1 MNKLIS
7 KSRIIAGTMSW
18 GSWGKKLNENEIADL
33 IANFCQAGITAFDHA
48 DIYGGYTTE
57 LEFGK
62 AFKKLSVNRSNVEF
76 ITKCG
81 IMYPCNKNNFEV
93 KHYDYSAKNI
103 RKSIEN
109 SLNNLNT
116 EYIDIFL
123 LHRPSPLMQVEEI
136 GDIISK
142 LKEEKKIISF
152 GVSNFSENQINLL
165 EKTTNIDWNQIELS
179 ITNNSP
185 FTDGLIDYLNQK
197 NIGIMAWSP
206 LGNFFKTKSKS
217 NMALLELLEILNKK
231 YSSTNDQ
238 LLLSWLMK
246 HPSKIFPVI
255 GTTNYERINL
265 AANSENIELEITDW
279 FLMYEK
285 INGKRVP

>member
-1 MNKLIS
+1 
-7 KSRIIAGTMSW
+7 MSW
-18 GSWGKKLNENEIADL
+18 GSWGKNLNENEIADL
-33 IANFCQAGITAFDHA
+33 IANFYQAGITAFDHA

-62 AFKKLSVNRSNVEF
+62 AFKKLNVNRSNVEF

-179 ITNNSP
+179 ITNNAP
-185 FTDGLIDYLNQK
+185 FTNGLIDYLNQK

-206 LGNFFKTKSKS
+206 LGDFFKTKSKS

>member
-62 AFKKLSVNRSNVEF
+62 AFKKLNLNRSNVEF

-136 GDIISK
+136 GDIISQ

-185 FTDGLIDYLNQK
+185 FTSGLIDYLNQK

-206 LGNFFKTKSKS
+206 LGDFFKTRSKS
-217 NMALLELLEILNKK
+217 NTALFELLEILNKK

>member
-18 GSWGKKLNENEIADL
+18 GSWGKNLNENEIADL
-33 IANFCQAGITAFDHA
+33 IATFCQAGITAFDHA

-185 FTDGLIDYLNQK
+185 FTNGLIDCLNQK

>member
-1 MNKLIS
+1 
-7 KSRIIAGTMSW
+7 MSW
-18 GSWGKKLNENEIADL
+18 GSWGKNLNENEIADL
-33 IANFCQAGITAFDHA
+33 IATFCQAGITAFDHA

-62 AFKKLSVNRSNVEF
+62 AFKKLGVNRSNVEF

-165 EKTTNIDWNQIELS
+165 EKTTDIDWNQIELS

-185 FTDGLIDYLNQK
+185 FTNGLIDYLNQK

-206 LGNFFKTKSKS
+206 LGDFFKTKSKS
-217 NMALLELLEILNKK
+217 NMALLKLLEVLNKK

>member
-1 MNKLIS
+1 
-7 KSRIIAGTMSW
+7 MSW
-18 GSWGKKLNENEIADL
+18 GSWGKNLNENEIADL
-33 IANFCQAGITAFDHA
+33 IATFCQAGITAFDHA

-62 AFKKLSVNRSNVEF
+62 AFKKLGVNRSNVEF

-165 EKTTNIDWNQIELS
+165 EKTTDIDWNQIELS

-185 FTDGLIDYLNQK
+185 FTNGLIDYLNQK

>member
-1 MNKLIS
+1 
-7 KSRIIAGTMSW
+7 MSW
-18 GSWGKKLNENEIADL
+18 GSWGKNLNENEIADL
-33 IANFCQAGITAFDHA
+33 IATFCQAGITAFDHA

-62 AFKKLSVNRSNVEF
+62 AFKKLGVNRSNVEF

-116 EYIDIFL
+116 EYIDVFL

-185 FTDGLIDYLNQK
+185 FTNGLIDYLNQK

-206 LGNFFKTKSKS
+206 LGDFFKTKYKS

-255 GTTNYERINL
+255 GTTNYERISL
-265 AANSENIELEITDW
+265 AASSENIELEITDW